1 MSKFNV
7 LPFLILGIACF
18 SFVTPNKEKDK
29 VATKLLKEVS
39 KKYKSYKTLKADF
52 SVTSEAADAKTPKK
66 TDKGTLYTKG
76 NSFKLIFG
84 GQEIF
89 CDGKYIWTYS
99 KEINECVK
107 DNYDPNSSNSM
118 NPSKIF
124 TVWEKGFLY
133 TSDGSYKKGNTEISK
148 IKLTPTDKTKPYF
161 LMNLEVNNAAK
172 TVQSM
177 KISFKGGNKQL
188 YYVNSQ
194 TPNVSLSSTFFTFN
208 ASNYPGVEVID
219 LSKK

>member
-1 MSKFNV
+1 MSKINV
-7 LPFLILGIACF
+7 LSFLILSIACL
-18 SFVTPNKEKDK
+18 SFITPNKEKDK

-52 SVTSEAADAKTPKK
+52 SVTNEAADTKTPKK
-66 TDKGTLYTKG
+66 TEKGTLYTKG

-89 CDGKYIWTYS
+89 CDGKNIWTYS

-107 DNYDPNSSNSM
+107 DNYDPNSSSSM

-124 TVWEKGFLY
+124 TVWEKGFLF
-133 TSDGSYKKGNTEISK
+133 TSDGSYKKGSTEISK

-161 LMNLEVNNAAK
+161 LMNLEVNNAEK

-188 YYVNSQ
+188 YNVNSQ
-194 TPNVSLSSTFFTFN
+194 TPNIALSSNFFTFI
-208 ASNYPGVEVID
+208 ASNYPGVELID
-219 LSKK
+219 LSKN